1 MKKAPDPH
9 LGGPMMRP
17 TIAALLMLATFAP
30 ASSAQTSLAT
40 LRGKVTDQQGGVL
53 PGATVTT
60 RQIETN
66 STRSGV
72 TNESGQFYVPSLP
85 AGSYEVVVELQGF
98 SAAKRAVTLRV
109 GQEASAD
116 F

>member
-1 MKKAPDPH
+1 
-9 LGGPMMRP
+9 MRP
-17 TIAALLMLATFAP
+17 ARSDQRVLHDNFGSPLAIGLEKALTSVRVITDEENPMVRSRILVIALGIVFLSAFVATS
-30 ASSAQTSLAT
+30 SSAQTSLAT

-72 TNESGQFYVPSLP
+72 TNESGQFY
-85 AGSYEVVVELQGF
+85 
-98 SAAKRAVTLRV
+98 
-109 GQEASAD
+109 
-116 F
+116 